1 MFERLLGK
9 RKGER
14 PLSPW
19 AYGILLLCDAAFL
32 VLIAV
37 LYLYPRGAAPG
48 LVEFCFLG
56 ASAVG
61 FAGSTLLA
69 GSRPGLARIIAP
81 AASWGASSALVAYMA
96 NGGHVSDDARMVLFA
111 SAVFAAYFYRAA
123 RAG

>member
-1 MFERLLGK
+1 MMERNFG
-9 RKGER
+9 GAQGAR
-14 PLSPW
+14 PISPW

-48 LVEFCFLG
+48 LMEFCFLG
-56 ASAVG
+56 ASGSG
-61 FAGSTLLA
+61 FAGSTWLA
-69 GSRPGLARIIAP
+69 GSRPTLARIIAP
-81 AASWGASSALVAYMA
+81 AASWGSSAVLVAYMA
-96 NGGHVSDDARMVLFA
+96 NGGQISGDARMVLFA